1 MQLNFLMVQL
11 TYLNLNG
18 EKRLSYILLYDLYG
32 SNLINHKELK
42 VLRKAQDNS
51 TKVHK
56 VNILN
61 AT

>member
-1 MQLNFLMVQL
+1 MQLKFLMVQL

-42 VLRKAQDNS
+42 VLREAQDNN

>member
-1 MQLNFLMVQL
+1 MQLKFLMVQL

-32 SNLINHKELK
+32 SNLINHK
-42 VLRKAQDNS
+42 
-51 TKVHK
+51 